1 MKKKTRL
8 IIASIGLLLVL
19 TGTIALANR
28 PTPQDEMM
36 DMLNRMEN
44 ALGDE
49 WKKQI
54 VTRVSD
60 LVYSDDDGNTIVYHV
75 CTTTYYEADFAK
87 QTGLNTDAISAVISS
102 DEAESCREC
111 TVCGLPAAIYQK
123 DGRAYLCWTIMPE
136 LSCVIEYDP
145 AVESEEDML
154 RMAESV
160 PANRGKTNNP

>member
-1 MKKKTRL
+1 MKKKTWL
-8 IIASIGLLLVL
+8 IIAVVCALLIAAIAIIL
-19 TGTIALANR
+19 TNR
-28 PTPQDEMM
+28 PNPGDEMM
-36 DMLNRMEN
+36 DMLNRAEN

-49 WKKQI
+49 WKKQTI
-54 VTRVSD
+54 TKVSD
-60 LVYSDDDGNTIVYHV
+60 LIYSDDEGNTIVYHV
-75 CTTTYYEADFAK
+75 CTTTYYEADSAK